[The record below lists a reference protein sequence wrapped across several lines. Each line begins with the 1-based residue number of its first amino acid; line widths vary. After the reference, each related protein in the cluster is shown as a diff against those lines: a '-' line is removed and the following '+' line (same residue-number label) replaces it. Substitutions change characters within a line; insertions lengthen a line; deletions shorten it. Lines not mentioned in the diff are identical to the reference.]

1 MIDAMQEGLWA
12 LWILLGWVDG
22 ADAALEYGATID
34 PDG

>member
-12 LWILLGWVDG
+12 LWILLGWVDE
-22 ADAALEYGATID
+22 ADAALENGMTIN